1 MIMLLA
7 VLLAGEPD
15 LPASLAQEAGAVREG
30 REEVFAI
37 QAFYVHTDFDDGLKI
52 EPGDGLG
59 ADLHFRWRWD
69 GRTKFGFTIGAAFID
84 TENDTDELPV
94 DDDVDV
100 RQFRAGVGAEFPFSV
115 VEVGLSAL
123 TGAYRFRR
131 EGENDTSPFVELGA
145 SLGFRPHP
153 MVKIGG
159 FLSATHTQSSFNRD
173 HTHLFHN
180 YSAGL
185 MAEVSF

>member
-1 MIMLLA
+1 MVILLA
-7 VLLAGEPD
+7 CVLLGETE
-15 LPASLAQEAGAVREG
+15 LPTALAQEAGARRSRDEIFG
-30 REEVFAI
+30 L
-37 QAFYVHTDFDDGLKI
+37 QAFYVHTEFDEGLKI
-52 EPGDGLG
+52 EDGNG
-59 ADLHFRWRWD
+59 VGVDLLFRWQWNEKAR
-69 GRTKFGFTIGAAFID
+69 FGFTIGGAAIDAEID
-84 TENDTDELPV
+84 TSELPI

-115 VEVGLSAL
+115 VEIGLSVL

-131 EGENDTSPFVELGA
+131 DGENDTSPFVDFAA

-153 MVKIGG
+153 MFKIGG

-180 YSAGL
+180 YNAGL
-185 MAEVSF
+185 MVELTF

>member
-1 MIMLLA
+1 MGILLACLLA
-7 VLLAGEPD
+7 VEPD
-15 LPASLAQEAGAVREG
+15 LPATLAQEAGAVRQG
-30 REEVFAI
+30 REEIFGI
-37 QAFYVHTDFDDGLKI
+37 QAFYVHTDFDEGLKI
-52 EPGDGLG
+52 EDGNGVGL
-59 ADLHFRWRWD
+59 DLLFRWQWNEKAR
-69 GRTKFGFTIGAAFID
+69 FGFTVGTAFID
-84 TENDTDELPV
+84 TETDTGELPV

-131 EGENDTSPFVELGA
+131 DRENDTSPFVEVGA

-153 MVKIGG
+153 MIKIGG

-180 YSAGL
+180 YNAGL
-185 MAEVSF
+185 MAELTF

>member
-1 MIMLLA
+1 MAMLLA
-7 VLLAGEPD
+7 FVLAGQPD
-15 LPASLAQEAGAVREG
+15 LPSSLAQEAGAVRS
-30 REEVFAI
+30 REEIFGV
-37 QAFYVHTDFDDGLKI
+37 QAFYVHTAFDDGLKI

-59 ADLHFRWRWD
+59 VDLLFRWQWSEKTR
-69 GRTKFGFTIGAAFID
+69 FGFTLGAAFID
-84 TENDTDELPV
+84 TEVDTDELPV

-100 RQFRAGVGAEFPFSV
+100 RQFRAGVGMEFPFSV
-115 VEVGLSAL
+115 VEFGLQAL

-131 EGENDTSPFVELGA
+131 DDENDTSPFVELGA

-159 FLSATHTQSSFNRD
+159 FVSATHTQSSFNRD

-180 YSAGL
+180 YNAGL
-185 MAEVSF
+185 MAELTF